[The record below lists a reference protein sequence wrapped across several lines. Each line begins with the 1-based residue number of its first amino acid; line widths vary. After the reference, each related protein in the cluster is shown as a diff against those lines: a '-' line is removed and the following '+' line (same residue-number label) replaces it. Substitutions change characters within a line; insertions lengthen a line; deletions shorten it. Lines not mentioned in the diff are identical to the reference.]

1 MKEVKFETALKRLE
15 EIVEKLEEGD
25 LDLGESLK
33 LFEEGVKLSKV
44 CNKKLNEAEKKI
56 EMLTK
61 DQGELKAE
69 PFEAEDEDTEET
81 ES

>member
-1 MKEVKFETALKRLE
+1 MKEMKFETALKRLE

-56 EMLTK
+56 EMLTR

-69 PFEAEDEDTEET
+69 PFEAEEDTGET

>member
-1 MKEVKFETALKRLE
+1 MKEMKFETALKRLE

-25 LDLGESLK
+25 LDLAESLK

-56 EMLTK
+56 EMLTR

-69 PFEAEDEDTEET
+69 PFEAEEDTGET